1 MSTDT
6 ESLEELFVSVT
17 GDETVT
23 ETQEES
29 PSRDPVDR
37 EQAELEETVT
47 SLVRE
52 DGLGDA
58 VAGAETGGAGT
69 ATGEG

>member
-23 ETQEES
+23 ETQEQG
-29 PSRDPVDR
+29 PSRAPVDG
-37 EQAELEETVT
+37 EQAELEADVS

-52 DGLGDA
+52 DGLEDA
-58 VAGAETGGAGT
+58 VAGAETGET